1 MTQAPQAPQKNRRT
15 MLEAFVASHPK
26 DPFARYG
33 LAMECANSG
42 DLDAA
47 VGQFQQLLADHPDYV
62 AGYHQYGQLLTKLDR
77 NPEARKALTA
87 GIEVARRIGNDH
99 ARSEMESLLDS
110 IY

>member
-1 MTQAPQAPQKNRRT
+1 MTQAPQAPQKNRRS
-15 MLEAFVASHPK
+15 MLESFVAAHPK

-47 VGQFQQLLADHPDYV
+47 AGQFQQLLADHPDYV
-62 AGYHQYGQLLTKLDR
+62 AGYHQYSQLLTRLDR
-77 NPEARKALTA
+77 NPEARKTLAA
-87 GIEVARRIGNDH
+87 GIEVARRTGNDH

-110 IY
+110 IP